1 MISLHGRSSPQ
12 SSPSSTP
19 CLQKSLS
26 VEAQPEELQERMLRP
41 MHYARSGLGT
51 AELDGKLIAAGTN
64 TKAKPSGKTFLTFY
78 KMIRLFFIRVRYS
91 LRSLFTSLLMPIQ
104 VATTEKSA

>member
-19 CLQKSLS
+19 CMQKSLS
-26 VEAQPEELQERMLRP
+26 VEAQPEELQERMLKP

-51 AELDGKLIAAGTN
+51 AELDGKLIVAGMHVH
-64 TKAKPSGKTFLTFY
+64 TKPPEKKSSRFT
-78 KMIRLFFIRVRYS
+78 RL
-91 LRSLFTSLLMPIQ
+91 
-104 VATTEKSA
+104 